1 MRAPPIEFLGA
12 PSTSV
17 ADPDAHHER
26 ARGAGAEVV
35 MGLTDQPYGSREYCA
50 RDPEGNVWCF
60 GTYSPQ
66 AAGDQPS

>member
-1 MRAPPIEFLGA
+1 MTQTFYV
-12 PSTSV
+12 TV

-50 RDPEGNVWCF
+50 RDLEGNVWCF

-66 AAGDQPS
+66 ASRDQPS